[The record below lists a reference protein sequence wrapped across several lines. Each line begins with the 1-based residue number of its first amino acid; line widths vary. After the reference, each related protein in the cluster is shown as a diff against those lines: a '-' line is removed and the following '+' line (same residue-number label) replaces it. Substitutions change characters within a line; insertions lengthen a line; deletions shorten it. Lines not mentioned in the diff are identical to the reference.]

1 MKKFFLYLLFI
12 GLMNTAIATYSFATK
27 PGGRLEAI
35 ESKDL
40 IVDLYLIG
48 LEFSSDQEI
57 KGAHF
62 AWLPS
67 QVKEEC
73 LNQTYD
79 ECRRYYH
86 ENYRIEKD
94 TEGRMGFRKKS
105 FREEIFKE
113 YPDQVLDEW
122 LTGDIRYDGQRFLL
136 DELSNIPIIADLAK
150 NGKKSQHFPMMKDKK
165 IKAKIHWE
173 LWPNGQNFK
182 IIEFM
187 N

>member
-1 MKKFFLYLLFI
+1 MKKFYLCFLFI
-12 GLMNTAIATYSFATK
+12 GLMNTCIATYSLATK
-27 PGGRLEAI
+27 PGAQLEVI

-86 ENYRIEKD
+86 ENYQIEKD
-94 TEGRMGFRKKS
+94 TQGRTGFAKKS
-105 FREEIFKE
+105 FLEKIFKE
-113 YPDQVLDEW
+113 YPDQVLAEW
-122 LTGDIRYDGQRFLL
+122 LTDDISHDDQRLL
-136 DELSNIPIIADLAK
+136 LNEFSKIPIIANLTKDG
-150 NGKKSQHFPMMKDKK
+150 NKSQNFPIMKDKK
-165 IKAKIHWE
+165 MKAKIHWE

-182 IIEFM
+182 IIKFIR
-187 N
+187 